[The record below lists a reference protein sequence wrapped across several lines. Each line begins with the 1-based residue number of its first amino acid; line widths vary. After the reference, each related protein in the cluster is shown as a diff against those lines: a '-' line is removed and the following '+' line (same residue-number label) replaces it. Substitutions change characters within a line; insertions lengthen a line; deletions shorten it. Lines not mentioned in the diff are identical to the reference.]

1 MRLRMGGSGWSRGRR
16 ALAVGFVLALAG
28 FAGACGGAP
37 TDTLD
42 QTTTADA
49 SEADFS
55 IVFGDLTEGLG
66 LTDDQIEAVRS
77 VLEEYRGQGR
87 QPGQLWYAAADLQGI
102 LTSDQIAAIEE
113 RQTAM
118 RAEMKARR
126 DGMRG
131 RFSGGPLRG
140 HGRGM
145 GSIRGGI
152 RGGNLDLSDEQ
163 ITELGQIRGSFA
175 PQLREIRDGVRSGSI
190 SRDEARTRVRG
201 TREALHEALTRIL
214 TDEQIAVLDEHRA
227 DAKGRRE
234 EMRSRW
240 EGRHEAAQAAMV
252 EAVGLTA
259 DQVDAIGALGESL
272 RSEGRPL
279 PEEAEAGREAR
290 HQALLDILDND
301 QAEIWIL
308 HGSLSRLVARHQA
321 RGRMRDG
328 MRDGFD
334 GGPRG
339 GFGGPPAG
347 P

>member
-16 ALAVGFVLALAG
+16 ALAVGLVLALAG
-28 FAGACGGAP
+28 VAGACDGSP

-42 QTTTADA
+42 QSMTAGA

-55 IVFGDLTEGLG
+55 IVFGDLTQGLG
-66 LTDDQIEAVRS
+66 LTDDQIEAVRN
-77 VLEEYRGQGR
+77 VMEEYRGQGR

-113 RQTAM
+113 RQTEI
-118 RAEMKARR
+118 RVEMKARR

-131 RFSGGPLRG
+131 RFSGGPFRG
-140 HGRGM
+140 HGWGM
-145 GSIRGGI
+145 GSIRGGTRGGI
-152 RGGNLDLSDEQ
+152 RGGDLDLSDEQ
-163 ITELGQIRGSFA
+163 IAELGQIRESFA

-190 SRDEARTRVRG
+190 SRDEARTRV
-201 TREALHEALTRIL
+201 TEIREAMRDALTGIL
-214 TDEQIAVLDEHRA
+214 TEEQIAVLDEHRA
-227 DAKGRRE
+227 DAEGRRE
-234 EMRSRW
+234 EMRGRW
-240 EGRHEAAQAAMV
+240 EGRHEAGQAAMV
-252 EAVGLTA
+252 EALGLTA
-259 DQVDAIGALGESL
+259 DQMDAIGALRESF

-279 PEEAEAGREAR
+279 PEEAEARREAQ
-290 HQALLDILDND
+290 HQALLDILDDD

-321 RGRMRDG
+321 RGRTRDW
-328 MRDGFD
+328 FS

-339 GFGGPPAG
+339 RFGGPPAG